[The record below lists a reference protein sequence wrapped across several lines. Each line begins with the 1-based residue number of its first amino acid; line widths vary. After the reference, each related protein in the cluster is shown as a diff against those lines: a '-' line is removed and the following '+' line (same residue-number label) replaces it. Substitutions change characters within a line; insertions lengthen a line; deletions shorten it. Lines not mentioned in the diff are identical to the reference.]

1 MSSRLPDQP
10 TVWDEV
16 YFSAG
21 KTITESDLPPFDKD
35 ILLSIVSA
43 GAGCAGRFY
52 DDLNDLFRRFENVTP
67 ERALPFVEVFTMAMV
82 SRWVRYICDQSEEFD
97 RPAMWAR
104 LARSVL
110 NLFGTFSDERYEE
123 ARLMDVQFNF
133 GRDVR
138 VDEQKM
144 AFGREWQEADMI
156 MSLAAR
162 SLGAKL
168 GGKLSSS
175 AIPAKGS
182 DQLWKDTGI
191 EAFTTDID
199 LLTKAQNILTAN
211 EAGMYASFKAL
222 QKDKRSIRSKI
233 TSLASRLGGA
243 FRKRD

>member
-1 MSSRLPDQP
+1 MPDQT
-10 TVWDEV
+10 TVWDDV

-21 KTITESDLPPFDKD
+21 NRIAESDLSPIDKD
-35 ILLSIVSA
+35 ILLSIFSA

-52 DDLNDLFRRFENVTP
+52 DDLNDLFRRFGDVTF

-82 SRWVRYICDQSEEFD
+82 SRWVRQACDQSEEFD
-97 RPAMWAR
+97 PPAMWAR
-104 LARSVL
+104 FARSVL
-110 NLFGTFSDERYEE
+110 NLFGTFSEERYEE

-133 GRDVR
+133 GRDAR
-138 VDEQKM
+138 VDGQKW
-144 AFGREWQEADMI
+144 AVGLELQEADMI

-182 DQLWKDTGI
+182 YELSKDTGI
-191 EAFTTDID
+191 EAFTTDLR
-199 LLTKAQNILTAN
+199 LLSKAQDTLTAN

-222 QKDKRSIRSKI
+222 QKDKRSVRSKI